1 VKKVI
6 VIYGN
11 PGSVDITLEE
21 VLNEWQKLSLLADV
35 HYELRHFD
43 TFPTPEAFNAAMD
56 ADVTAILG
64 AWITNGFFNQA
75 FYDSHPNLRYIGGLA
90 HGYQELD
97 WQLSRDYNIVI
108 TNTTYGEHTIAEYA
122 FALLLEICK
131 QPAFCSHHVKTTD
144 WSQGAQKYMNAPV
157 RQLELYQKT
166 FGVVG
171 LGSIGFHAAMLAQ
184 AFGMRV
190 VAYNRHRKTAPE
202 FAFLEQ
208 LPLDEVLAQSDVVS
222 LHVALNE
229 QTRGFINREAIAR
242 MKDGAI
248 LINTARGA
256 LVDEEALAEALR
268 SGKLTAAG
276 LDVLTNEPPKADNPL
291 LLLDNALIT
300 PHIAWM
306 PKTCRMRQ
314 ISMAIDNY
322 AAFLQGSPVSVINQR

>member
-1 VKKVI
+1 MNKVI

-21 VLNEWQKLSLLADV
+21 VLNEWQKISLLPEV
-35 HYELRHFD
+35 TYELRHFD
-43 TFPTPEAFNAAMD
+43 SFPTPEAFSAAMD
-56 ADVTAILG
+56 KDVTAILG
-64 AWITNGFFNQA
+64 AWITDGLFNQA
-75 FYDSHPNLRYIGGLA
+75 FYDSHPRLRYIGGLA

-97 WQLSRDYNIVI
+97 WQLSRDRGIVI

-131 QPAFCSHHVKTTD
+131 QPAFCSHHLKTTD
-144 WSQGAQKYMNAPV
+144 WSQKAHKYMRAPV

-171 LGSIGFHAAMLAQ
+171 LGSIGYHAARIAQ

-190 VAYNRHRKTAPE
+190 VAYNRSPKSGAE
-202 FAFLEQ
+202 FDFLEQ

-222 LHVALNE
+222 LHVALND
-229 QTRGFINREAIAR
+229 QTRGLISREAIAR

-256 LVDEEALAEALR
+256 LVDEAALADALR

-276 LDVLTNEPPKADNPL
+276 LDVLTNEPPQADNPL
-291 LLLDNALIT
+291 LPLENALIT

-322 AAFLQGSPVSVINQR
+322 AAFLRGSPVSVINRR